1 MQCLLNMFIILFVHN
16 FLCKHLNTDFFLI
29 YFFDVSTFWGTDLS
43 FNSEVGFPNCSAS
56 NFSEIVYSYKDPKMY
71 FNRWCKAV
79 TSEIAFLSLSILKKF
94 KKRSWLL
101 QGGKKYLAARSNTE
115 LRLIIKEEIL
125 NRTKYI
131 NFKFVLINNSLRR
144 NAYLS
149 VGSG

>member
-1 MQCLLNMFIILFVHN
+1 M
-16 FLCKHLNTDFFLI
+16 
-29 YFFDVSTFWGTDLS
+29 
-43 FNSEVGFPNCSAS
+43 
-56 NFSEIVYSYKDPKMY
+56 
-71 FNRWCKAV
+71 

-115 LRLIIKEEIL
+115 LRLIIKEGIL

-144 NAYLS
+144 KAYLS